1 MDLRINIVKMS
12 VPLKVIYKFNVIP
25 IKLPTVYFTELEQI
39 SNLNKKKFTICMEI
53 QKKLK

>member
-12 VPLKVIYKFNVIP
+12 IPLKVIYKFNVIP

-39 SNLNKKKFTICMEI
+39 SKLNKKKFTICMEI
-53 QKKLK
+53 QKNLK